1 MGNTKQISIQDF
13 IYYFFNDIINI
24 KDFDSSLLTKKR
36 QKIIQKHWYLQHGAH
51 FNKKN

>member
-36 QKIIQKHWYLQHGAH
+36 QKIIQKH
-51 FNKKN
+51 